1 MLKSTNIFVDIT
13 NLFVYSDEEV
23 GIFGKG
29 GAYNMSF
36 LITLDAARVNAG
48 YTIKEASVLLGLH
61 HETLSSYEKDSSK
74 VSFAFI
80 EKASKVY
87 HIPKAKFFIGDKYEF
102 IRNLREQE
110 IRVEV

>member
-1 MLKSTNIFVDIT
+1 MLKSTRIFVDNTKII
-13 NLFVYSDEEV
+13 VYSKEEV

-29 GAYNMSF
+29 GAYNMPF

-48 YTIKEASVLLGLH
+48 YTIKEASLLFGVH

-87 HIPKAKFFIGDKYEF
+87 HIPKANIFFGDKYEF
-102 IRNLREQE
+102 IRTLKEKE
-110 IRVEV
+110 IRMEV